1 MTHTTVFH
9 QHSSGNFYHDYE
21 SRSSTCNETSSGLEH
36 SLQKNLTLPSH
47 DYMPVT
53 SVLNK
58 IVLIVLIVSNVVK
71 KATKQWAV
79 WKNQYVRETGAGSCQ
94 GTNCDQFTP
103 VHCLHSSMRSLWMG
117 SYPVW
122 TLNAPAAFQQSME
135 EMLGPL
141 RDECCIQYLDDMLC
155 CAKPFD
161 EHIDSPQSF
170 PGSPAP
176 WGKTETW
183 EMWTFQTR
191 SQVLGCT
198 SVRLRDQDRP
208 TRPWSCTNPDK

>member
-122 TLNAPAAFQQSME
+122 TLKCPCSISAEHGGDARPPQRW
-135 EMLGPL
+135 MLHPISWWHALL
-141 RDECCIQYLDDMLC
+141 RKAI
-155 CAKPFD
+155 
-161 EHIDSPQSF
+161 
-170 PGSPAP
+170 
-176 WGKTETW
+176 W
-183 EMWTFQTR
+183 WTYRFSTKF
-191 SQVLGCT
+191 S
-198 SVRLRDQDRP
+198 RL
-208 TRPWSCTNPDK
+208 SSAMG